1 MTPGTP
7 TVPSCVKE
15 YTVFHRSETASREE
29 RRPKDRRLLEDRLTA
44 LARAHRVPGAQLA
57 VHTGGSTIAVETGVL
72 DAGTAEPF
80 TADTAVPIGSITKCY
95 TATVVML
102 LVADG
107 DLELDDQLGDH
118 VPELRRAGPPCT
130 VGQVLSHT
138 SGLPSGPDS
147 DQVAA
152 LTASR
157 YLLDHCTDRS
167 LVMAPGTDFSYSNA
181 GYVAAGRLIETVTG
195 MSWAEAVRSV
205 LLEPLG
211 TVPCFIGAPG
221 TARRPLAHGH
231 AGNTATGR
239 IRPVRQNLAAAEA
252 AAGALA
258 ASALDLVAL
267 ARVHTGDGP
276 PGLLPPELATYARRP
291 VSGAD
296 PGVLADGWGLG
307 LALFR
312 RDDTLWFGHDGNAQ
326 GTSCHLRADPASGA
340 VVAFTS
346 NASGGTELWHELA
359 DGLEDITGIR
369 VPATPARPAAATPMA
384 ATAQCT
390 GTYLNGDVE
399 YQVTMNDSGSL
410 ALSVDGDLPA
420 PLVCHEDLTCDLV
433 DPHSGR
439 RMPGGRFVRDPR
451 TGAVDRIQLSG
462 RMARKSAL
470 V

>member
-1 MTPGTP
+1 M
-7 TVPSCVKE
+7 
-15 YTVFHRSETASREE
+15 
-29 RRPKDRRLLEDRLTA
+29 TA

-57 VHTGGSTIAVETGVL
+57 VHTGGSTLTVETGVL
-72 DAGTAEPF
+72 DADTAEPF
-80 TADTAVPIGSITKCY
+80 TTETAVPIGSITKCY
-95 TATVVML
+95 TATLVLL

-107 DLELDDQLGDH
+107 DVALDDQLGDH
-118 VPELRRAGPPCT
+118 VPELRRSGPPCT
-130 VGQVLSHT
+130 VRQVLSHT
-138 SGLPSGPDS
+138 AGLPSGPDS

-152 LTASR
+152 LTTAR

-211 TVPCFIGAPG
+211 TVPCFVGATG
-221 TARRPLAHGH
+221 TARRPPAHGH
-231 AGNTATGR
+231 AGNMATGR
-239 IRPVRQNLAAAEA
+239 IRPVHQNLAPAEA

-267 ARVHTGDGP
+267 ARAHIGDGP
-276 PGLLPPELATYARRP
+276 PGLLPPELAARARRP
-291 VSGAD
+291 VPGAD

-307 LALFR
+307 FALFR
-312 RDDTLWFGHDGNAQ
+312 RDATLWFGHDGNAQ
-326 GTSCHLRADPASGA
+326 GTSCHLRADPVSGA

-346 NASGGTELWHELA
+346 NASVGTEMWHELA
-359 DGLEDITGIR
+359 DGLEDITGLR
-369 VPATPARPAAATPMA
+369 VPATPARPAPATPMA

-390 GTYLNGDVE
+390 GIYLNGDIE
-399 YQVTMNDSGSL
+399 YQVTMSDSGNL

-433 DPHSGR
+433 DPSSGR
-439 RMPGGRFVRDPR
+439 RIPGGRFVRDPR